1 MRAISVSDGSSDRV
15 AEQPLLNL
23 VLGLVLGAGS
33 LVGGFLAEGGRLG
46 VLWQPFEFL
55 IIGGIAIGVFVMG
68 NPFSTISDTVKGV
81 VEAATNRVP
90 KRTDFLSLL
99 SLMFALMRDLRTR
112 PRNEVEAHIDNPQD
126 SPLFQHFPR
135 ILNDKQL
142 TQFICDYV
150 RLTIIGNARSHE
162 IEALMEQEITTI
174 RKHKVKPHA
183 SMTTISEALP
193 ALGICAAVL
202 GIVKAMGALDQS
214 PEILGEYIGA
224 ALIGTLT
231 GIFWSYAVVS
241 PLAQLIRMTREKQM
255 QLYVIV
261 KQTIIAFMNG
271 ALPQIALEHGR
282 KTISFGERPTIDEVE
297 SEAISNTPAAGA
309 VAAQKQA
316 A

>member
-1 MRAISVSDGSSDRV
+1 
-15 AEQPLLNL
+15 LNL
-23 VLGLVLGAGS
+23 ILGLLLGAGA
-33 LVGGFLAEGGRLG
+33 LVGGFLAEGGRIQ

-68 NPFSTISDTVKGV
+68 NPFSVIADSGRGV
-81 VEAATNRVP
+81 IEAATNRVP
-90 KRTDFLSLL
+90 KRKDFLALLSLL
-99 SLMFALMRDLRTR
+99 FALMRDLRTR
-112 PRNEVEAHIDNPQD
+112 PRNEVEAHIDNPKE
-126 SPLFQHFPR
+126 SALFQHFPG
-135 ILNDKQL
+135 ILKDKEL

-162 IEALMEQEITTI
+162 IEALMEQEISTI

-241 PLAQLIRMTREKQM
+241 PLAQLIKTTREKQM
-255 QLYVIV
+255 QCYIIV

-282 KTISFGERPTIDEVE
+282 KTISTGERPTIDEVE
-297 SEAISNTPAAGA
+297 SEAISNTP
-309 VAAQKQA
+309 QA
-316 A
+316 AALAKAA

>member
-1 MRAISVSDGSSDRV
+1 VN
-15 AEQPLLNL
+15 LL
-23 VLGLVLGAGS
+23 LGLVLGVGALG
-33 LVGGFLAEGGRLG
+33 GGFVAEGGNIA
-46 VLWQPFEFL
+46 VIWQPFEFL

-68 NPFSTISDTVKGV
+68 NPFSTIADTGRGV
-81 VEAATNRVP
+81 IEAATNAVP
-90 KRTDFLSLL
+90 KRKDFLAILSLL
-99 SLMFALMRDLRTR
+99 FALMRDLRTR
-112 PRNEVEAHIDNPQD
+112 PRNEVEAHIDAPQD
-126 SPLFQHFPR
+126 SPLFQHFPG
-135 ILNDKQL
+135 ILKDKEL

-162 IEALMEQEITTI
+162 IEALMEQEISTI
-174 RKHKVKPHA
+174 RKHKIKPHA

-241 PLAQLIRMTREKQM
+241 PLAQLIKTTREKQM
-255 QLYVIV
+255 QTYVIV

-271 ALPQIALEHGR
+271 AMPQIALEHGR
-282 KTISFGERPTIDEVE
+282 KTISSGYRPTIDEVE
-297 SEAISNTPAAGA
+297 AEAVANTPPAAA
-309 VAAQKQA
+309 VAKA

>member
-1 MRAISVSDGSSDRV
+1 M
-15 AEQPLLNL
+15 NL
-23 VLGLVLGAGS
+23 IIGLVLG
-33 LVGGFLAEGGRLG
+33 VGALMGGYVAEGGHIF

-55 IIGGIAIGVFVMG
+55 IIGGIALGVFVMG
-68 NPFSTISDTVKGV
+68 NPFSTIKDTGSGV
-81 VEAATNRVP
+81 VEAVTNKVP
-90 KRTDFLSLL
+90 KRKDFLALLSLL
-99 SLMFALMRDLRTR
+99 FALLRDLRTR
-112 PRNEVEAHIDNPQD
+112 PRAEVEAHIDNPQN
-126 SPLFQHFPR
+126 SPLFQHFPG
-135 ILNDKQL
+135 ILKDKEL

-162 IEALMEQEITTI
+162 IEALMEQEISTV

-183 SMTTISEALP
+183 SLTTISEALP
-193 ALGICAAVL
+193 ALGIVAAVL
-202 GIVKAMGALDQS
+202 GIVKAMGALDQT

-241 PLAQLIRMTREKQM
+241 PLAQLIKTTREKQM
-255 QLYVIV
+255 ESYIIV

-282 KTISFGERPTIDEVE
+282 KTISAGERPTIDDVE
-297 SEAISNTPAAGA
+297 NEAIATTPPS
-309 VAAQKQA
+309 VAQKQA